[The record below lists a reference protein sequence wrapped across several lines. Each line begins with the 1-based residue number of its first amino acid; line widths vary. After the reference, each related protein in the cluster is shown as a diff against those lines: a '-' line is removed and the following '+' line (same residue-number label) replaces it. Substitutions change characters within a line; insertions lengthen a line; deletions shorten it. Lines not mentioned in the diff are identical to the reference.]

1 MLEDKYIGLALA
13 VSSSVAIGTSF
24 IITKKGLNDAA
35 ERSAAYANASD
46 DYSYLKN
53 PIWWAGMITMVIGEV
68 ANFAAY
74 TFAPPILV
82 TPLGALSV
90 LIGAV
95 LASFLLKEELGHIGR
110 VGCTLCLLGSLIIVL
125 HAPEDKEITTV
136 DEILHF
142 ALQPGFMLYCFTV
155 AVFSV
160 FMIFAVAPRYGRTN
174 PVIYI
179 SICSLVGSVSVMS
192 IKGFGVAV
200 KLTFAGNN
208 QFTHPSTYVFGI
220 VTALCILVQMNYF
233 NKALDTFST
242 NVVNPMYY
250 VGFSSATIVA
260 SLILFQ
266 GFNTTDGTNTL
277 SLLCGFI
284 VTFLGV
290 HLLNLSRKPDSEH
303 HSALESGII
312 NPRLSLSGRMS
323 IDGWNGVA
331 GTALGAQH
339 RHGRQNSLGRSHES
353 TIFDED
359 EAHGMALSELPEV
372 DEDDYDD
379 ADERTRLRNP
389 QDPRR
394 VGSRSHSNSPS
405 LSQAERRHL

>member
-1 MLEDKYIGLALA
+1 
-13 VSSSVAIGTSF
+13 
-24 IITKKGLNDAA
+24 
-35 ERSAAYANASD
+35 
-46 DYSYLKN
+46 
-53 PIWWAGMITMVIGEV
+53 
-68 ANFAAY
+68 
-74 TFAPPILV
+74 
-82 TPLGALSV
+82 
-90 LIGAV
+90 
-95 LASFLLKEELGHIGR
+95 
-110 VGCTLCLLGSLIIVL
+110 
-125 HAPEDKEITTV
+125 
-136 DEILHF
+136 
-142 ALQPGFMLYCFTV
+142 MLYCFTV

-160 FMIFAVAPRYGRTN
+160 FMIFAVVPRYGRTN

-200 KLTFAGNN
+200 KLTFAGKN

-220 VTALCILVQMNYF
+220 VTAMCIVIQMNYF

-242 NVVNPMYY
+242 NVYVTHRVSQHATDPLHSVNPMYY

-290 HLLNLSRKPDSEH
+290 HLLNLSRKPDGEH

-312 NPRLSLSGRMS
+312 NPRLSLQGRMS

-331 GTALGAQH
+331 GTPIGAHH
-339 RHGRQNSLGRSHES
+339 RQGRQNSLGPPHGPV
-353 TIFDED
+353 IFDED
-359 EAHGMALSELPEV
+359 EANGMALSELPEA
-372 DEDDYDD
+372 DEDDFDD

-389 QDPRR
+389 QDTRR
-394 VGSRSHSNSPS
+394 VKSRSHSHSPS
-405 LSQAERRHL
+405 LSQAERRLH

>member
-1 MLEDKYIGLALA
+1 L
-13 VSSSVAIGTSF
+13 S
-24 IITKKGLNDAA
+24 
-35 ERSAAYANASD
+35 
-46 DYSYLKN
+46 YSH
-53 PIWWAGMITMVIGEV
+53 ISI
-68 ANFAAY
+68 
-74 TFAPPILV
+74 
-82 TPLGALSV
+82 S
-90 LIGAV
+90 AV

-110 VGCTLCLLGSLIIVL
+110 VGCALCLLGSLIIVL
-125 HAPEDKEITTV
+125 HAPDDKEITTV

-142 ALQPGFMLYCFTV
+142 ALQPGERNLSLAKFSSLNANRPGFMLYCFTV
-155 AVFSV
+155 TVFSAL
-160 FMIFAVAPRYGRTN
+160 MIFAVVPRYGRTN

-220 VTALCILVQMNYF
+220 VTALCIVIQMNYF

-242 NVVNPMYY
+242 NVYVSLPRPVPQLATDPLHSVNPMYY

-290 HLLNLSRKPDSEH
+290 HLLNLSRKSADGEH
-303 HSALESGII
+303 HSALESGIT
-312 NPRLSLSGRMS
+312 NPRLSLQGRMS

-331 GTALGAQH
+331 GTPIGAHQ
-339 RHGRQNSLGRSHES
+339 RRQSSLSRSHG
-353 TIFDED
+353 TVIFEDGVDE
-359 EAHGMALSELPEV
+359 GMALSELPEA

-379 ADERTRLRNP
+379 ANERTRLRNP
-389 QDPRR
+389 QDTRR
-394 VGSRSHSNSPS
+394 IESRSHSHSPS
-405 LSQAERRHL
+405 LSQAERRLH